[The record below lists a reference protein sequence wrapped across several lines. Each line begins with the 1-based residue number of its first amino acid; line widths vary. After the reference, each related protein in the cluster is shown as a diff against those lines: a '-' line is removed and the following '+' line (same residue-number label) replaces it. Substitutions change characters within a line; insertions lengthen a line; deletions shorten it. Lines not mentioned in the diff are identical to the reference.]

1 MDVVEAAD
9 EMRFLTFDRRPPD
22 SDGVLL
28 AGCESEWPMEK
39 RLDSL
44 CDFFLSA
51 MVVGVFW
58 TGVERSGRPQRRAG
72 GSEGRS
78 VGGPEGQRVRGGL
91 AIRPVC
97 SVSSR
102 ARRAAGQ
109 TSEGAGCQWGRRGQD
124 DRTTRGTRGEQA
136 REEEK
141 KLLEASRTRELY
153 LMAAWSQ
160 DWAAVSQAERRMSR
174 HRPRT

>member
-1 MDVVEAAD
+1 VEAAD

-22 SDGVLL
+22 SDEEVLL

-39 RLDSL
+39 RLDSR

-51 MVVGVFW
+51 MVGVFW
-58 TGVERSGRPQRRAG
+58 TGVEGSGRPQRRTRG
-72 GSEGRS
+72 LEGRR
-78 VGGPEGQRVRGGL
+78 VGVLEGQRVRGGL

-124 DRTTRGTRGEQA
+124 DKTTRRTRGG
-136 REEEK
+136 
-141 KLLEASRTRELY
+141 
-153 LMAAWSQ
+153 
-160 DWAAVSQAERRMSR
+160 SR
-174 HRPRT
+174 HGRSRSCWRLAGLGSYI

>member
-22 SDGVLL
+22 SDEVLL

-39 RLDSL
+39 RLDSR
-44 CDFFLSA
+44 CDFFRSA

-58 TGVERSGRPQRRAG
+58 TGEEGSGRPQRRA
-72 GSEGRS
+72 EGRR
-78 VGGPEGQRVRGGL
+78 VGGLEGQRVRWACYTASVQCFIQDAQGSGTNERGG
-91 AIRPVC
+91 R
-97 SVSSR
+97 
-102 ARRAAGQ
+102 
-109 TSEGAGCQWGRRGQD
+109 CQWGRRGQD

-136 REEEK
+136 RAEKKK

-174 HRPRT
+174 HRPRM